1 MKPIVILRYSPDR
14 GQQEQIVAS
23 EEGMSPQEEALGLEL
38 VDPLLAAGRLG
49 TNDLARPHLLVLLA
63 Q

>member
-1 MKPIVILRYSPDR
+1 M
-14 GQQEQIVAS
+14 AS
-23 EEGMSPQEEALGLEL
+23 GEGMSPQDEALGLEL

-49 TNDLARPHLLVLLA
+49 TNALARPHLLVLLA